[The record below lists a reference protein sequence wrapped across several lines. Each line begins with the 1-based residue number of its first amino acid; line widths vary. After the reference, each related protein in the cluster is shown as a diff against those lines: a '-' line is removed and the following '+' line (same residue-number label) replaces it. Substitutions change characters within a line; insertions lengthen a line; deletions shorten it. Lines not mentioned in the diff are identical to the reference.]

1 MSASS
6 LSGTGL
12 LCLVVF
18 ASTVCVG
25 AFGPLLPEIARAQGL
40 PDWQLGILAGSFG
53 FARMAAD
60 LPAGAL
66 ATRHLATSLTLAP
79 ITLLAGMLL
88 LSTAGPFPVLVLGRL
103 LTGLAHTLVMV
114 GSLTAVLQ
122 DREGPR
128 ASMRLNTLEFAG
140 MLGVLGG
147 LTMVGLL
154 PERWPWNLTL
164 LAAAGPVVLS
174 LAGTLVLTRTFRRHL
189 PPAPPAARAGRQ
201 GGGAGAPRALPPIVR
216 LMFALGVVMALAW
229 SAVSQFVIPLRG
241 TREFGLDRA
250 GISGLLSLAQLVDL
264 IVLLPVGWLADR
276 IGRLPVLT
284 VVAVTLGVGLF
295 AVGLGS
301 LPLLDR
307 RLRALRP
314 RDGGLDAAARGHPRA
329 HGRGPARLAD
339 GRLSRR
345 RGRSDLPRPADLRGA
360 RRDAHPDLHRA
371 GGRGRLRD
379 RGEARAGEVARHRRP
394 LTLPSP
400 RRGEGMRSGSDWV
413 RL

>member
-1 MSASS
+1 VSTSSAS
-6 LSGTGL
+6 GTAL

-40 PDWQLGILAGSFG
+40 PDWQLGVLAGSFG

-66 ATRHLATSLTLAP
+66 ATRRLATSLTLAP
-79 ITLLAGMLL
+79 IALLAGMLL
-88 LSTAGPFPVLVLGRL
+88 LATAGPFPVLVLGRL

-122 DREGPR
+122 DRQGPR

-147 LTMVGLL
+147 LALVGLL

-164 LAAAGPVVLS
+164 LAAAGPVVVS
-174 LAGTLVLTRTFRRHL
+174 LAGTLVLTRVVPGRL
-189 PPAPPAARAGRQ
+189 ASAPSTASAGAATPMPSARA
-201 GGGAGAPRALPPIVR
+201 ATVPPIVR

-284 VVAVTLGVGLF
+284 AVAVTLGFGLL
-295 AVGLGS
+295 AVGLGA
-301 LPLLDR
+301 LPLLVIGCALFGLGMAGWMLPLGVIREHTDVT
-307 RLRALRP
+307 RLGWRTGVYRVGVDGAIFLGPLICGVLGPAHTPIFIALV
-314 RDGGLDAAARGHPRA
+314 GVAAFAIAVRL
-329 HGRGPARLAD
+329 GRG
-339 GRLSRR
+339 
-345 RGRSDLPRPADLRGA
+345 
-360 RRDAHPDLHRA
+360 
-371 GGRGRLRD
+371 
-379 RGEARAGEVARHRRP
+379 
-394 LTLPSP
+394 
-400 RRGEGMRSGSDWV
+400 
-413 RL
+413 

>member
-1 MSASS
+1 MSTSSAS
-6 LSGTGL
+6 GTAL

-40 PDWQLGILAGSFG
+40 PDWQLGVLAGSFG

-66 ATRHLATSLTLAP
+66 ATRRLATSLTLAP
-79 ITLLAGMLL
+79 IALLAGMLL
-88 LSTAGPFPVLVLGRL
+88 LATAGPFPVLVLGRL

-122 DREGPR
+122 DRQGPR

-147 LTMVGLL
+147 LALVGLL

-174 LAGTLVLTRTFRRHL
+174 LAGTLVLTRVVPGRL
-189 PPAPPAARAGRQ
+189 ASAPSTASAAAATPMPSARA
-201 GGGAGAPRALPPIVR
+201 ATVPPIVR

-284 VVAVTLGVGLF
+284 AVAVTLGFGLL
-295 AVGLGS
+295 AVGLGA
-301 LPLLDR
+301 LPLLVIGCALFGLGMAGWMLPLGVIREHTDVT
-307 RLRALRP
+307 RLGWRTGVYRVGVDGAIFLGPLICGVLGPAHTPIFIALV
-314 RDGGLDAAARGHPRA
+314 GVAAFAIAVRL
-329 HGRGPARLAD
+329 GRG
-339 GRLSRR
+339 
-345 RGRSDLPRPADLRGA
+345 
-360 RRDAHPDLHRA
+360 
-371 GGRGRLRD
+371 
-379 RGEARAGEVARHRRP
+379 
-394 LTLPSP
+394 
-400 RRGEGMRSGSDWV
+400 
-413 RL
+413 

>member
-1 MSASS
+1 VSTSSAS
-6 LSGTGL
+6 GTAL

-40 PDWQLGILAGSFG
+40 PDWQLGVLAGSFG

-66 ATRHLATSLTLAP
+66 ATRRLATSLTLAP
-79 ITLLAGMLL
+79 IALLAGMLL
-88 LSTAGPFPVLVLGRL
+88 LATAGPFPVLVLGRL

-114 GSLTAVLQ
+114 GSLTSVLQ
-122 DREGPR
+122 DRQGPR

-147 LTMVGLL
+147 LALIGLL

-164 LAAAGPVVLS
+164 LAAAGPVVVS
-174 LAGTLVLTRTFRRHL
+174 LAGTLVLTRVVPGRL
-189 PPAPPAARAGRQ
+189 ASAPSTASAAAATPTPSARA
-201 GGGAGAPRALPPIVR
+201 APVPPIVR

-284 VVAVTLGVGLF
+284 AVAVTLGFGLL
-295 AVGLGS
+295 AVGLGA
-301 LPLLDR
+301 LPLLVIGCALFGLGMAGWMLPLGVIREHTDVT
-307 RLRALRP
+307 RLGWRTGVYRVGV
-314 RDGGLDAAARGHPRA
+314 DGAIFLGPLICGVL
-329 HGRGPARLAD
+329 GPARTPIFIALVGVAAFAIAV
-339 GRLSRR
+339 RL
-345 RGRSDLPRPADLRGA
+345 
-360 RRDAHPDLHRA
+360 
-371 GGRGRLRD
+371 GRG
-379 RGEARAGEVARHRRP
+379 
-394 LTLPSP
+394 
-400 RRGEGMRSGSDWV
+400 
-413 RL
+413 

>member
-1 MSASS
+1 VSTSSAS
-6 LSGTGL
+6 GTAL

-25 AFGPLLPEIARAQGL
+25 AFGPLLPEIARAQRL
-40 PDWQLGILAGSFG
+40 PDWQLGVLAGSFG

-66 ATRHLATSLTLAP
+66 ATRRLATSLTLAP
-79 ITLLAGMLL
+79 IALLAGMLL
-88 LSTAGPFPVLVLGRL
+88 LATAGPFPVLVLGRL

-122 DREGPR
+122 DRQGPR

-147 LTMVGLL
+147 LALVGLL

-164 LAAAGPVVLS
+164 LAAAGPVVVS
-174 LAGTLVLTRTFRRHL
+174 LAGTLVLTRVVPGRL
-189 PPAPPAARAGRQ
+189 ASAPSTVGAAAATPTPSARA
-201 GGGAGAPRALPPIVR
+201 APVPPIVR

-284 VVAVTLGVGLF
+284 AVAVTLGFGLL
-295 AVGLGS
+295 AVGLGA
-301 LPLLDR
+301 LPLLVIGCALFGLGMAGWMLPLGVIREHTDVT
-307 RLRALRP
+307 RLGWRTGVYRVGVDGAIFLGPLICGVLGPAHTPIFIALV
-314 RDGGLDAAARGHPRA
+314 GVAAFAIAVRL
-329 HGRGPARLAD
+329 GRG
-339 GRLSRR
+339 
-345 RGRSDLPRPADLRGA
+345 
-360 RRDAHPDLHRA
+360 
-371 GGRGRLRD
+371 
-379 RGEARAGEVARHRRP
+379 
-394 LTLPSP
+394 
-400 RRGEGMRSGSDWV
+400 
-413 RL
+413 

>member
-1 MSASS
+1 VSTSSAS
-6 LSGTGL
+6 GTAL

-40 PDWQLGILAGSFG
+40 PDWQLGVLAGSFG

-60 LPAGAL
+60 LPAGAF
-66 ATRHLATSLTLAP
+66 ATRRLATSLTLAP
-79 ITLLAGMLL
+79 IALLAGMLL
-88 LSTAGPFPVLVLGRL
+88 LATAGPFPVLVLGRL

-122 DREGPR
+122 DRQGPR

-147 LTMVGLL
+147 LALVGLL

-164 LAAAGPVVLS
+164 LAATGPVVVS
-174 LAGTLVLTRTFRRHL
+174 LAGTLVLTRVVPGRL
-189 PPAPPAARAGRQ
+189 ASAPSTASAAAATSTPSARA
-201 GGGAGAPRALPPIVR
+201 ATVPPIVR

-284 VVAVTLGVGLF
+284 AVAVTLGFGLL
-295 AVGLGS
+295 AVGLGA
-301 LPLLDR
+301 LPLLVIGCALFGLGMAGWMLPLGVIREHTDVT
-307 RLRALRP
+307 RLGWRTGVYRVGVDGAIFLGPLICGVLGPAHTPIFIALV
-314 RDGGLDAAARGHPRA
+314 GVAAFAIAVRL
-329 HGRGPARLAD
+329 GRG
-339 GRLSRR
+339 
-345 RGRSDLPRPADLRGA
+345 
-360 RRDAHPDLHRA
+360 
-371 GGRGRLRD
+371 
-379 RGEARAGEVARHRRP
+379 
-394 LTLPSP
+394 
-400 RRGEGMRSGSDWV
+400 
-413 RL
+413 

>member
-1 MSASS
+1 MSASP
-6 LSGTGL
+6 LSGTVL

-40 PDWQLGILAGSFG
+40 PDWQLGVLAGSFG

-79 ITLLAGMLL
+79 VTLLAGMLL
-88 LSTAGPFPVLVLGRL
+88 LFTAGPFPILVLGRL

-147 LTMVGLL
+147 LTLVGLL

-164 LAAAGPVVLS
+164 LTAAGPVLLS
-174 LAGTLVLTRTFRRHL
+174 LAGTLVLTRQFRRHL
-189 PPAPPAARAGRQ
+189 PSAPPATTRDATVERPARA
-201 GGGAGAPRALPPIVR
+201 AALPPIVR

-264 IVLLPVGWLADR
+264 IVLLPVGWVADR

-284 VVAVTLGVGLF
+284 AVAVTLGGGLL

-301 LPLLDR
+301 LPLLVVGCALFGLGMAGWMLPLGVIREHTDVT
-307 RLRALRP
+307 RLGWRTGVYRVGVDGAIFLGPLICGLLGETHTPIFIALV
-314 RDGGLDAAARGHPRA
+314 GVAAFAIAVRL
-329 HGRGPARLAD
+329 GRG
-339 GRLSRR
+339 
-345 RGRSDLPRPADLRGA
+345 
-360 RRDAHPDLHRA
+360 
-371 GGRGRLRD
+371 
-379 RGEARAGEVARHRRP
+379 
-394 LTLPSP
+394 
-400 RRGEGMRSGSDWV
+400 
-413 RL
+413 

>member
-1 MSASS
+1 MSTSSAS
-6 LSGTGL
+6 GTAL

-40 PDWQLGILAGSFG
+40 PDWQLGVLAGSFG

-66 ATRHLATSLTLAP
+66 ATRRLATSLTLAP
-79 ITLLAGMLL
+79 IALLAGMLL
-88 LSTAGPFPVLVLGRL
+88 LATAGPFPVLVLGRL

-122 DREGPR
+122 DRQGPR

-147 LTMVGLL
+147 LALVGLL

-164 LAAAGPVVLS
+164 LAAAGPVVVS
-174 LAGTLVLTRTFRRHL
+174 LAGTLVLTRVVPGRLASAATPTR
-189 PPAPPAARAGRQ
+189 PA
-201 GGGAGAPRALPPIVR
+201 ALPPIVR

-284 VVAVTLGVGLF
+284 AVAVTLGFGLL
-295 AVGLGS
+295 AVGLGA
-301 LPLLDR
+301 LPLLVIGCALFGLGMAGWMLPLGVIREHTDVT
-307 RLRALRP
+307 RLGWRTGVYRVGVDGAIFLGPLICGVLGPAHTPIFIALV
-314 RDGGLDAAARGHPRA
+314 GVAAFAIAVRL
-329 HGRGPARLAD
+329 GRG
-339 GRLSRR
+339 
-345 RGRSDLPRPADLRGA
+345 
-360 RRDAHPDLHRA
+360 
-371 GGRGRLRD
+371 
-379 RGEARAGEVARHRRP
+379 
-394 LTLPSP
+394 
-400 RRGEGMRSGSDWV
+400 
-413 RL
+413 

>member
-1 MSASS
+1 MSTSS
-6 LSGTGL
+6 RSGTGL

-79 ITLLAGMLL
+79 IALLAGMLL

-122 DREGPR
+122 DQQGPR

-147 LTMVGLL
+147 LTLVGLL

-164 LAAAGPVVLS
+164 LAAAGPVAVS
-174 LAGTLVLTRTFRRHL
+174 LAGTLVLRRRFPGHL
-189 PPAPPAARAGRQ
+189 ALAPPPTARAPAK
-201 GGGAGAPRALPPIVR
+201 GAAPARAATVPPIVR

-276 IGRLPVLT
+276 VGRLPVLT
-284 VVAVTLGVGLF
+284 AVAITLGFGLF

-301 LPLLDR
+301 LPLLGVGCALFGLGMAGWMLPLGVIREHTDVA
-307 RLRALRP
+307 RLGWRTGVYRVGVDGAIFLGPLICGVLGETHTPIFIALV
-314 RDGGLDAAARGHPRA
+314 GVATFAIAARL
-329 HGRGPARLAD
+329 GRG
-339 GRLSRR
+339 
-345 RGRSDLPRPADLRGA
+345 
-360 RRDAHPDLHRA
+360 
-371 GGRGRLRD
+371 
-379 RGEARAGEVARHRRP
+379 
-394 LTLPSP
+394 
-400 RRGEGMRSGSDWV
+400 
-413 RL
+413 

>member
-1 MSASS
+1 VSVSS
-6 LSGTGL
+6 LSGTAL

-66 ATRHLATSLTLAP
+66 ATRHLATSLTVAP
-79 ITLLAGMLL
+79 VTLLAGMLL

-147 LTMVGLL
+147 LTLVGLL

-164 LAAAGPVVLS
+164 LTAAAPVVVS
-174 LAGTLVLTRTFRRHL
+174 LAATLVLARTFRRLL
-189 PPAPPAARAGRQ
+189 PSAPSLATRADAAGPPRARA
-201 GGGAGAPRALPPIVR
+201 AALPPIVR

-276 IGRLPVLT
+276 LGRLPVLT
-284 VVAVTLGVGLF
+284 VVAVTLGFGLF

-301 LPLLDR
+301 LPLLVVGCALFGLGMAGWMLPLGVIREHTDIA
-307 RLRALRP
+307 RLGWRTGIYRVGVDGAIFLGPLICGVLGETHTPTFIALV
-314 RDGGLDAAARGHPRA
+314 GVAAFAIAVRL
-329 HGRGPARLAD
+329 GRG
-339 GRLSRR
+339 
-345 RGRSDLPRPADLRGA
+345 
-360 RRDAHPDLHRA
+360 
-371 GGRGRLRD
+371 
-379 RGEARAGEVARHRRP
+379 
-394 LTLPSP
+394 
-400 RRGEGMRSGSDWV
+400 
-413 RL
+413 

>member
-1 MSASS
+1 
-6 LSGTGL
+6 
-12 LCLVVF
+12 VVF
-18 ASTVCVG
+18 SSTVCVG
-25 AFGPLLPEIARAQGL
+25 AFGPLLPDIARAQGL

-66 ATRHLATSLTLAP
+66 ASHRLATSLALAP

-88 LSTAGPFPVLVLGRL
+88 LSTAGPIPILVLGRL

-122 DREGPR
+122 DKPGPG

-147 LTMVGLL
+147 LGAVGLL

-164 LAAAGPVVLS
+164 LAAAAPVAVALPAT
-174 LAGTLVLTRTFRRHL
+174 LALTRVLRDRPGVPAGAGPAAATSAGSPRVASL
-189 PPAPPAARAGRQ
+189 PPV
-201 GGGAGAPRALPPIVR
+201 VR
-216 LMFALGVVMALAW
+216 LMFALGVVMALGW

-264 IVLLPVGWLADR
+264 VVLLPVGWLADR
-276 IGRLPVLT
+276 IGRPPVLT
-284 VVAVTLGVGLF
+284 GVAVTLGLGLF

-301 LPLLDR
+301 LPLLVVGCALFGLGMAGWMLPLGVIREHTDVA
-307 RLRALRP
+307 RLGWRTGAYRVGVDGAIFLGPLICGVLGPVHTPLFIAVVGLAALAIAVR
-314 RDGGLDAAARGHPRA
+314 L
-329 HGRGPARLAD
+329 GRG
-339 GRLSRR
+339 
-345 RGRSDLPRPADLRGA
+345 
-360 RRDAHPDLHRA
+360 
-371 GGRGRLRD
+371 
-379 RGEARAGEVARHRRP
+379 
-394 LTLPSP
+394 
-400 RRGEGMRSGSDWV
+400 
-413 RL
+413 

>member
-1 MSASS
+1 MSTSSAS
-6 LSGTGL
+6 GTAL

-40 PDWQLGILAGSFG
+40 PDWQLGVLAGSFG

-66 ATRHLATSLTLAP
+66 ATRRLATSLTLAP
-79 ITLLAGMLL
+79 IALLAGMLL
-88 LSTAGPFPVLVLGRL
+88 LATAGPFPVLVLGRL

-122 DREGPR
+122 DRQGPR
-128 ASMRLNTLEFAG
+128 ASMRLNTIEFAG

-147 LTMVGLL
+147 LALVGLL

-174 LAGTLVLTRTFRRHL
+174 LAGTLVLTRVVPGRL
-189 PPAPPAARAGRQ
+189 ASAPSTASAAAATPMPSARA
-201 GGGAGAPRALPPIVR
+201 ATVPPIVR

-284 VVAVTLGVGLF
+284 AVAVTLGFGLL
-295 AVGLGS
+295 AVGLGA
-301 LPLLDR
+301 LPLLVIGCALFGLGMAGWMLPLGVIREHTDVT
-307 RLRALRP
+307 RLGWRTGVYRVGVDGAIFLGPLICGVLGPAHTPIFIALV
-314 RDGGLDAAARGHPRA
+314 GVAAFAIAVRL
-329 HGRGPARLAD
+329 GRG
-339 GRLSRR
+339 
-345 RGRSDLPRPADLRGA
+345 
-360 RRDAHPDLHRA
+360 
-371 GGRGRLRD
+371 
-379 RGEARAGEVARHRRP
+379 
-394 LTLPSP
+394 
-400 RRGEGMRSGSDWV
+400 
-413 RL
+413 

>member
-1 MSASS
+1 VSTSS
-6 LSGTGL
+6 TSGTAL

-25 AFGPLLPEIARAQGL
+25 AFGPLLPEIGRAQGL
-40 PDWQLGILAGSFG
+40 PDWQLGVLAGSFG

-66 ATRHLATSLTLAP
+66 ATRRLATSLTVAP
-79 ITLLAGMLL
+79 IALLVGMLL
-88 LSTAGPFPVLVLGRL
+88 LASAGPFPVLVLGRL

-122 DREGPR
+122 DRQGPR

-147 LTMVGLL
+147 LALVGLL

-164 LAAAGPVVLS
+164 LAATGPVVVS
-174 LAGTLVLTRTFRRHL
+174 LAGTLVLTRLL
-189 PPAPPAARAGRQ
+189 PGRLASAPPTASDAAARPMPSARV
-201 GGGAGAPRALPPIVR
+201 APVPPIVR

-276 IGRLPVLT
+276 IGRPPVLT
-284 VVAVTLGVGLF
+284 GVAATLGLGLF

-301 LPLLDR
+301 LPLMVAGCALFGLGMAGWMLPLGVIREHTDVT
-307 RLRALRP
+307 RLGWRTGVYRVGVDGAIFLGPLICGVLGETHTPIFIALV
-314 RDGGLDAAARGHPRA
+314 GVAAVAIAVRL
-329 HGRGPARLAD
+329 GRG
-339 GRLSRR
+339 
-345 RGRSDLPRPADLRGA
+345 
-360 RRDAHPDLHRA
+360 
-371 GGRGRLRD
+371 
-379 RGEARAGEVARHRRP
+379 
-394 LTLPSP
+394 
-400 RRGEGMRSGSDWV
+400 
-413 RL
+413 

>member
-1 MSASS
+1 VS
-6 LSGTGL
+6 TGL

-40 PDWQLGILAGSFG
+40 ADWQLGLLAGSFG

-66 ATRHLATSLTLAP
+66 ATRRLGGALALAP
-79 ITLLAGMLL
+79 ATLLGGMLL
-88 LSTAGPFPVLVLGRL
+88 LSTAGPFPLLVLGRL

-122 DREGPR
+122 EKPGPG

-147 LTMVGLL
+147 LAAVGFL
-154 PERWPWNLTL
+154 PEGWPWNLTL
-164 LAAAGPVVLS
+164 LAAAAPVV
-174 LAGTLVLTRTFRRHL
+174 AVLPVTFVLMRAFPVRFAPP
-189 PPAPPAARAGRQ
+189 PPAPRPDVAAGRRAGS
-201 GGGAGAPRALPPIVR
+201 LPPIVR

-250 GISGLLSLAQLVDL
+250 GISGLLSLAQVVDL
-264 IVLLPVGWLADR
+264 VVLLPVGWVADR

-284 VVAVTLGVGLF
+284 AVAAVLGLALF

-301 LPLLDR
+301 LPILVAGCALFGLGMAGWMLPLGVIREHTDVPR
-307 RLRALRP
+307 LGWRTGAYRVGVDGAIFLGPLICGVLGEPQTPIFISVVGVAAFLIAVRLRAPHSALSP
-314 RDGGLDAAARGHPRA
+314 E
-329 HGRGPARLAD
+329 GRG
-339 GRLSRR
+339 
-345 RGRSDLPRPADLRGA
+345 
-360 RRDAHPDLHRA
+360 
-371 GGRGRLRD
+371 
-379 RGEARAGEVARHRRP
+379 
-394 LTLPSP
+394 
-400 RRGEGMRSGSDWV
+400 
-413 RL
+413 

>member
-1 MSASS
+1 MSASP
-6 LSGTGL
+6 LSGTVL

-147 LTMVGLL
+147 LTLVGLL

-164 LAAAGPVVLS
+164 LTAAGPVVVS
-174 LAGTLVLTRTFRRHL
+174 LAGTLVLTRFFPGHL
-189 PPAPPAARAGRQ
+189 VSAPPPASRAAAKGTPPSIRAA
-201 GGGAGAPRALPPIVR
+201 PLPPIVH

-284 VVAVTLGVGLF
+284 AVAVTLGLGLL
-295 AVGLGS
+295 AVGLGA
-301 LPLLDR
+301 LPLLVVGCALFGLGMAGWMLPLGVIREHTDVT
-307 RLRALRP
+307 RLGWRTGVYRVGVDGAIFLGPLICGVLGETHTPIFIALV
-314 RDGGLDAAARGHPRA
+314 GVAAFAIAVRL
-329 HGRGPARLAD
+329 GRG
-339 GRLSRR
+339 
-345 RGRSDLPRPADLRGA
+345 
-360 RRDAHPDLHRA
+360 
-371 GGRGRLRD
+371 
-379 RGEARAGEVARHRRP
+379 
-394 LTLPSP
+394 
-400 RRGEGMRSGSDWV
+400 
-413 RL
+413 